1 MVNEDRS
8 LPLHTVYDPD
18 GRPYISIIEEEE
30 TIRMQLH
37 AYDEDFPRGI
47 FMVIDKR
54 AVHHL
59 INALGKVS
67 IKGIKL

>member
-1 MVNEDRS
+1 MEDRA
-8 LPLHTVYDPD
+8 LPLHTIYDPE
-18 GRPYISIIEEEE
+18 GNPYISLIEEER

-37 AYDEDFPRGI
+37 SYDSDFPRGI
-47 FMVIDKR
+47 YMVIDKR

-67 IKGIKL
+67 IKGIEL